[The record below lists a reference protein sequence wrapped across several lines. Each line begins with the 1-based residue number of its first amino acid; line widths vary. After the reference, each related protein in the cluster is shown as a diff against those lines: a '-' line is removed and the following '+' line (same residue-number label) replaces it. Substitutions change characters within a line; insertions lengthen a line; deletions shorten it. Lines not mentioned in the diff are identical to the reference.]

1 MRWLG
6 IDGGGT
12 KTAFTVYDEK
22 LGALARTTLGTC
34 HYAQVGF
41 DGCARVLGE
50 GIAQARE
57 TGLLGEEFGIGVG
70 LCGYGEGAE
79 ATERLNRLVAEAAGE
94 RPYALVNDV
103 EAAWAAGLGL
113 ADGIVIIAGTGSIAY
128 GVCRG
133 RTRRC
138 GGWDYELGDEG
149 SGGWLGKKLLYA
161 FTRESDGRAPAGP
174 LLELVRAELGLSDD
188 FDLIAFAQEHMA
200 DRSRI
205 AALAP
210 LVTRA
215 AEAGD
220 TCARDILERA
230 AREEAA
236 MVRAIVRDIFEGP
249 GGSEAET
256 DARGADGGAGGRG
269 AADGATGQAA
279 TIPVTYVGG
288 TFQAGPLILEPLA
301 RALPARCRL
310 VPPER
315 EPDLGAVLILRKRL
329 DAA

>member
-1 MRWLG
+1 M
-6 IDGGGT
+6 
-12 KTAFTVYDEK
+12 
-22 LGALARTTLGTC
+22 
-34 HYAQVGF
+34 
-41 DGCARVLGE
+41 
-50 GIAQARE
+50 
-57 TGLLGEEFGIGVG
+57 
-70 LCGYGEGAE
+70 
-79 ATERLNRLVAEAAGE
+79 
-94 RPYALVNDV
+94 NDV

-149 SGGWLGKKLLYA
+149 SGGWLGKELLYA

-220 TCARDILERA
+220 TCAHDILERA
-230 AREEAA
+230 AREEAT

-256 DARGADGGAGGRG
+256 GARDTDGGAEGRARSMG
-269 AADGATGQAA
+269 PPDRRRPSPLPTWAEPSRRDRSSWNRSRAPSPRAAGWCRPSANPTSARSSSFA
-279 TIPVTYVGG
+279 S
-288 TFQAGPLILEPLA
+288 ALA
-301 RALPARCRL
+301 RPKHILLRWATEPYTPSCR
-310 VPPER
+310 
-315 EPDLGAVLILRKRL
+315 RKRGPATNSTL
-329 DAA
+329 K